1 MPSNYKTVIN
11 FRDGI
16 QVDTDDLISNNGLV
30 GIGSTI
36 PRQQLD
42 VRGNVIVSE
51 NSEFNN
57 VKVTGI
63 TSFQNDVAVS
73 SGSSVGIG
81 TSVPEA
87 AFQVGIGTTGFT
99 VDEQGNVTAVEYFGS
114 GANLTNIPASVWTN
128 PGAGN
133 TIFTLKDVGIG
144 TEQPRGGADF
154 GVGYEILMD
163 AESGIGTFEGI
174 VTKNITVLNQTGA
187 GQGNVE
193 ADVGTFSTITVSN
206 TATIDKLDGN
216 LIGLSTIVG
225 TASSAN
231 TILVTDESTDNL
243 MYPVFVSGQVIG
255 GEIVTG
261 FQTARA
267 GSNLRFDSSTGTFSA
282 TSLTAAGGISIGPGG
297 IMTATTFSGTATT
310 ALNASIAY
318 GIGGDPDIQVDS
330 VDINGTAPTFLR
342 GAGVSTVGEDLR
354 VGNFLGVGDTVSA
367 VGDAGGFIGTVRVH
381 NGDLILGGS
390 ISIGGSL
397 VGTVELGSTQNINV
411 LNVGAGLS
419 VAGISTFQGTVT
431 GGADFNVTGTV
442 TAGELDATDS
452 SNIGGGQTIGSGLV
466 VGNTVA
472 GSDIRV
478 LNGGG
483 LIIGSGI
490 TMNGDITGADAITAT
505 GAISGGNISGASIVG
520 TNLNIA
526 GISTL
531 GSANCSDL
539 SIAGGLNVTGIGTIS
554 TGQIKIDGLT
564 GVVSAVGYRASGV
577 STFTDVL
584 ITGGQNTRMFSQYVG
599 VNTGV
604 RKITDGV
611 EIYRTQSE
619 LFMDAYSQGI
629 GIGTTSGDRLM
640 NSKLYVGYGRN
651 GNALLDSVS
660 IFESG
665 SIGIGTTAVEAT
677 SQGVEGVD
685 IYRNIRLFGNHT
697 GMGGTVGVATNVIQV
712 GFNTTQPGGA
722 LDMRSAGAPLC
733 LPVCEGNTDNSGMSF
748 FHSDGDHTGNI
759 WFSKHDM
766 KLRVAMGQG
775 SANFIGM
782 VSETYGK
789 TLNDWMAIRGF
800 KGPIF
805 ESEQSKTNQTPTFP
819 VDEPVGWTT
828 SNMGYFSPTHQIQV
842 YCADDQW
849 RSLVGSA
856 TTGYEIITVGNT
868 AVLNLVGVGSIV
880 LGSFS

>member
-42 VRGNVIVSE
+42 VRGNIIVSE

-144 TEQPRGGADF
+144 TEQPRNGADF

-193 ADVGTFSTITVSN
+193 AEVGTFSTITATSN
-206 TATIDKLDGN
+206 ITGSLIGNADTATLATN
-216 LIGLSTIVG
+216 AQGLTDVPAIIV
-225 TASSAN
+225 SS
-231 TILVTDESTDNL
+231 I
-243 MYPVFVSGQVIG
+243 VSGG
-255 GEIVTG
+255 
-261 FQTARA
+261 
-267 GSNLRFDSSTGTFSA
+267 GTFSN
-282 TSLTAAGGISIGPGG
+282 LTEFESIQVSGGITASNG
-297 IMTATTFSGTATT
+297 IVTATTFSGTATT
-310 ALNASIAY
+310 SLNAAIAY

-342 GAGVSTVGEDLR
+342 GAGGSTVGEDLR
-354 VGNFLGVGDTVSA
+354 VGNFLGVGNTVSA

-490 TMNGDITGADAITAT
+490 TMNGSITGADGITAT
-505 GAISGGNISGASIVG
+505 GAISGGNISGANIVG
-520 TNLNIA
+520 TNLNVA

-531 GSANCSDL
+531 GSANCSNL

-577 STFTDVL
+577 STFTDLL
-584 ITGGQNTRMFSQYVG
+584 ISGGQNTRMFSQYVG

-640 NSKLYVGYGRN
+640 NSKFYVGYGRN

>member
-42 VRGNVIVSE
+42 VRGNIIISE

-144 TEQPRGGADF
+144 TEQPRNGADF

-193 ADVGTFSTITVSN
+193 AEVGTFSTITATSN
-206 TATIDKLDGN
+206 ITGSLIGNADTATLATN
-216 LIGLSTIVG
+216 AQGLTDVPDIIV
-225 TASSAN
+225 SS
-231 TILVTDESTDNL
+231 I
-243 MYPVFVSGQVIG
+243 VSGG
-255 GEIVTG
+255 
-261 FQTARA
+261 
-267 GSNLRFDSSTGTFSA
+267 GTFSN
-282 TSLTAAGGISIGPGG
+282 LTEFESIQVSGGITASNG
-297 IMTATTFSGTATT
+297 IVTATTFSGTATT
-310 ALNASIAY
+310 SLNAAIAY

-342 GAGVSTVGEDLR
+342 GAGVTTVGEDLR
-354 VGNFLGVGDTVSA
+354 VGNFLGVGNTVSA

-397 VGTVELGSTQNINV
+397 VGTVELGSTQYINV

-490 TMNGDITGADAITAT
+490 TMNGSITGADAITAT
-505 GAISGGNISGASIVG
+505 GAISGGNITGASIVG
-520 TNLNIA
+520 TNLNVA

-531 GSANCSDL
+531 GSANCSNL

-577 STFTDVL
+577 STFTDLL
-584 ITGGQNTRMFSQYVG
+584 ISGGQNTRMFSQYVG

-640 NSKLYVGYGRN
+640 NSKFYVGYGRN

>member
-42 VRGNVIVSE
+42 VRGNIIVSE

-99 VDEQGNVTAVEYFGS
+99 VSETGVVNAVEYYGS

-144 TEQPRGGADF
+144 TEQPRNGADF

-193 ADVGTFSTITVSN
+193 AEVGTFSTITATSN
-206 TATIDKLDGN
+206 ITGSLIGNADTATLATN
-216 LIGLSTIVG
+216 SQGLTG
-225 TASSAN
+225 TPDITVNS
-231 TILVTDESTDNL
+231 I
-243 MYPVFVSGQVIG
+243 VSGG
-255 GEIVTG
+255 
-261 FQTARA
+261 
-267 GSNLRFDSSTGTFSA
+267 GTFSN
-282 TSLTAAGGISIGPGG
+282 LTEFNAIQVSGGITASNG
-297 IMTATTFSGTATT
+297 IITATTFSGTATT
-310 ALNASIAY
+310 SLNASIAY

-354 VGNFLGVGDTVSA
+354 VGNFLGVGNTVSA

-490 TMNGDITGADAITAT
+490 TMNGSITGADAITAT
-505 GAISGGNISGASIVG
+505 GAISGGNITGASIVG
-520 TNLNIA
+520 TNLNVA

-531 GSANCSDL
+531 GSANCSNL

-640 NSKLYVGYGRN
+640 NSKFYVGYGRN

-722 LDMRSAGAPLC
+722 LDMRAAGAPLC

-748 FHSDGDHTGNI
+748 FHSDGDHIGNI

-775 SANFIGM
+775 SGNFIGM

>member
-51 NSEFNN
+51 GAEFNN
-57 VKVTGI
+57 VTVTGI
-63 TSFQNDVAVS
+63 SSFKNDIAVS

-81 TSVPEA
+81 TTVPEA

-128 PGAGN
+128 PGAGD

-144 TEQPRGGADF
+144 TDQPRGGADF
-154 GVGYEILMD
+154 AVGYEIYMD
-163 AESGIGTFEGI
+163 AESGIGTFEGL
-174 VTKNITVLNQTGA
+174 VTKNITVLNETGA
-187 GQGNVE
+187 GQGNINAE
-193 ADVGTFSTITVSN
+193 VGTFSTIT
-206 TATIDKLDGN
+206 
-216 LIGLSTIVG
+216 
-225 TASSAN
+225 ASSAFVGSLAGN
-231 TILVTDESTDNL
+231 ADTATVATNAQGLTDVPAIVVSS
-243 MYPVFVSGQVIG
+243 VVSGG
-255 GEIVTG
+255 
-261 FQTARA
+261 
-267 GSNLRFDSSTGTFSA
+267 GTFSN
-282 TSLTAAGGISIGPGG
+282 LTEFDSIQVSGGITASNG
-297 IMTATTFSGTATT
+297 IITATTFSGTATT
-310 ALNASIAY
+310 SLNASIAY

-342 GAGVSTVGEDLR
+342 GAGVSTVGEELR
-354 VGNFLGVGDTVSA
+354 VGEFLGVGNTSSA
-367 VGDAGGFIGTVRVH
+367 VGDAAGFIGTVRVH

-452 SNIGGGQTIGSGLV
+452 SNIGGGQTIGSSLV

-483 LIIGSGI
+483 LILGSGI
-490 TMNGDITGADAITAT
+490 TMNGSITGADGITAT
-505 GAISGGNISGASIVG
+505 GAISGGNITGQNIVG
-520 TNLNIA
+520 SNINIA
-526 GISTL
+526 GISTIGIAKASSL
-531 GSANCSDL
+531 E
-539 SIAGGLNVTGIGTIS
+539 IAGGLNVTGIGTIS

-564 GVVSAVGYRASGV
+564 GVVSAVGYRASGI
-577 STFTDVL
+577 STFSDILVTS
-584 ITGGQNTRMFSQYVG
+584 GQNTRIFGQYIG
-599 VNTGV
+599 VNTGN
-604 RKITDGV
+604 RRITDGV
-611 EIYRTQSE
+611 EIYSTQSE
-619 LFMDAYSQGI
+619 LFMDAYSQGV

-640 NSKLYVGYGRN
+640 NSKFYVGYGRN

-665 SIGIGTTAVEAT
+665 SIGIGTTAVAAT
-677 SQGVEGVD
+677 SEGLENVD
-685 IYRNIRLFGNHT
+685 IYRNIRLFGDHT
-697 GMGGTVGVATNVIQV
+697 GIGGTIGVGTNTIQI

-722 LDMRSAGAPLC
+722 LDMRSAGQPLC
-733 LPVCEGNTDNSGMSF
+733 LPVADGNTASSGGSY
-748 FHSDGDHTGNI
+748 FHSEGDHVGNL

-766 KLRVAMGQG
+766 KLKIAMGQG
-775 SANFIGM
+775 SGNFIGLLT
-782 VSETYGK
+782 ETFGK
-789 TLNDWMAIRGF
+789 TLNDFVSIRGF

-805 ESEQSKTNQTPTFP
+805 ESEVNKTAQTPTVP
-819 VDEPVGWTT
+819 VDEPVGWST
-828 SNMGYFSPTHQIQV
+828 SNMGYFSPTHQLQV

-880 LGSFS
+880 LGTFT

>member
-1 MPSNYKTVIN
+1 MPSNYKSVIN

-51 NSEFNN
+51 GAEFNN
-57 VKVTGI
+57 VTVTGI
-63 TSFQNDVAVS
+63 SSFKNDIAVS

-81 TSVPEA
+81 TTVPEA

-128 PGAGN
+128 PGAGD

-144 TEQPRGGADF
+144 TDQPRGGADF
-154 GVGYEILMD
+154 AVGYEIYMD
-163 AESGIGTFEGI
+163 AESGIGTFEGL
-174 VTKNITVLNQTGA
+174 VTKNITVLNETGA
-187 GQGNVE
+187 GQGNINAE
-193 ADVGTFSTITVSN
+193 VGTFSTIT
-206 TATIDKLDGN
+206 
-216 LIGLSTIVG
+216 
-225 TASSAN
+225 ASSAFVGSLAGN
-231 TILVTDESTDNL
+231 ADTATVATNAQGLTDVPAIVVSS
-243 MYPVFVSGQVIG
+243 VVSGG
-255 GEIVTG
+255 
-261 FQTARA
+261 
-267 GSNLRFDSSTGTFSA
+267 GTFSN
-282 TSLTAAGGISIGPGG
+282 LTEFDSIQVSGGITASNG
-297 IMTATTFSGTATT
+297 IITATTFSGTATT
-310 ALNASIAY
+310 SLNAAIAY

-354 VGNFLGVGDTVSA
+354 VGNFIGVGNTVSA

-397 VGTVELGSTQNINV
+397 VGSVELGSTQNINV

-490 TMNGDITGADAITAT
+490 TMNGNITGADGITAT
-505 GAISGGNISGASIVG
+505 GAISGGNISGANIVG
-520 TNLNIA
+520 TNLNVA
-526 GISTL
+526 GISTIGIAKASSL
-531 GSANCSDL
+531 E
-539 SIAGGLNVTGIGTIS
+539 IAGGLNVTGIGTIS

-564 GVVSAVGYRASGV
+564 GVVSAVGYRASGI
-577 STFTDVL
+577 STFSDILVTS
-584 ITGGQNTRMFSQYVG
+584 GQNTRIFGQYIG
-599 VNTGV
+599 VNTGN
-604 RKITDGV
+604 RRITDGV
-611 EIYRTQSE
+611 EIYSTQSE
-619 LFMDAYSQGI
+619 LFMDAYSQGV

-640 NSKLYVGYGRN
+640 NSKFYVGYGRN

-665 SIGIGTTAVEAT
+665 SIGIGTTAVAAT
-677 SQGVEGVD
+677 SEGLENVD
-685 IYRNIRLFGNHT
+685 IYRNIRLFGDHT
-697 GMGGTVGVATNVIQV
+697 GIGGTIGVGTNTIQI

-722 LDMRSAGAPLC
+722 LDMRSAGQPLC
-733 LPVCEGNTDNSGMSF
+733 LPVADGNTASSGGSY
-748 FHSDGDHTGNI
+748 FHSEGDHVGNL

-766 KLRVAMGQG
+766 KLKIAMGQG
-775 SANFIGM
+775 SGNFIGLLT
-782 VSETYGK
+782 ETFGK
-789 TLNDWMAIRGF
+789 TLNDFVSIRGF

-805 ESEQSKTNQTPTFP
+805 ESEVNKTAQTPTVP
-819 VDEPVGWTT
+819 VDEPVGWST
-828 SNMGYFSPTHQIQV
+828 SNMGYFSPTHQLQV

-880 LGSFS
+880 LGTFT

>member
-87 AFQVGIGTTGFT
+87 AFQVGVGTTGFT
-99 VDEQGNVTAVEYFGS
+99 VSETGVVNAVEYYGS

-144 TEQPRGGADF
+144 TEQPRDGADF
-154 GVGYEILMD
+154 GVGFEILMD

-193 ADVGTFSTITVSN
+193 AEVGTFSTITATSN
-206 TATIDKLDGN
+206 ITGSLIGNADTATLATN
-216 LIGLSTIVG
+216 SQGLTG
-225 TASSAN
+225 TPDITVNS
-231 TILVTDESTDNL
+231 I
-243 MYPVFVSGQVIG
+243 VSGG
-255 GEIVTG
+255 
-261 FQTARA
+261 
-267 GSNLRFDSSTGTFSA
+267 GTFSN
-282 TSLTAAGGISIGPGG
+282 LTEFDSIQVSGGITASNG
-297 IMTATTFSGTATT
+297 IITATTFSGTATT
-310 ALNASIAY
+310 SLNASIAY
-318 GIGGDPDIQVDS
+318 AIGGDPDIQVDS

-354 VGNFLGVGDTVSA
+354 VGNFLGVGNTVSA

-397 VGTVELGSTQNINV
+397 VGSVELGSTQNINV

-490 TMNGDITGADAITAT
+490 TMNGDITGVDGITAT
-505 GAISGGNISGASIVG
+505 GAISGGNITGANLVG
-520 TNLNIA
+520 SNLNVA

-531 GSANCSDL
+531 GSANCSNL
-539 SIAGGLNVTGIGTIS
+539 SIAGGLNVTGVGTIS

-577 STFTDVL
+577 STFTDLL

-685 IYRNIRLFGNHT
+685 IYRNIRLFGGHT

-748 FHSDGDHTGNI
+748 FHSDGDHIGNI

>member
-99 VDEQGNVTAVEYFGS
+99 VSETGVVNAVEYYGS

-144 TEQPRGGADF
+144 TEQPRNGADF

-193 ADVGTFSTITVSN
+193 AEVGTFSTITATSN
-206 TATIDKLDGN
+206 ITGSLIGNADTATLATN
-216 LIGLSTIVG
+216 SQGLTG
-225 TASSAN
+225 TPDITVNS
-231 TILVTDESTDNL
+231 I
-243 MYPVFVSGQVIG
+243 VSGG
-255 GEIVTG
+255 
-261 FQTARA
+261 
-267 GSNLRFDSSTGTFSA
+267 GTFSN
-282 TSLTAAGGISIGPGG
+282 LTEFNAIQVSGGITASNG
-297 IMTATTFSGTATT
+297 IITATTFSGTATT
-310 ALNASIAY
+310 SLNASIAY

-330 VDINGTAPTFLR
+330 VDINGTAPSFLR
-342 GAGVSTVGEDLR
+342 GAGVSTIGEDLR
-354 VGNFLGVGDTVSA
+354 VGNFLGVGNTVSA

-431 GGADFNVTGTV
+431 GGADFNVSGTV

-490 TMNGDITGADAITAT
+490 TMNGSITGADAITAT
-505 GAISGGNISGASIVG
+505 GAISGGNISGANIVG
-520 TNLNIA
+520 TNLNVA

-531 GSANCSDL
+531 GSANCSNL
-539 SIAGGLNVTGIGTIS
+539 SIAGGLNVTGVGTIS

-584 ITGGQNTRMFSQYVG
+584 VTGGQNTRMFSQYVG

-677 SQGVEGVD
+677 SQGVESVD
-685 IYRNIRLFGNHT
+685 IYRNIRLFGDHT
-697 GMGGTVGVATNVIQV
+697 GMGGTVGVATNVVQV

-722 LDMRSAGAPLC
+722 LDMRAAGAPLC

-748 FHSDGDHTGNI
+748 FHSDGDHIGNI

-775 SANFIGM
+775 SGNFIGM

>member
-193 ADVGTFSTITVSN
+193 AEVGTFSTITATSN
-206 TATIDKLDGN
+206 ITGSLIGNADTATLATN
-216 LIGLSTIVG
+216 AQGLTDVPAIIV
-225 TASSAN
+225 SS
-231 TILVTDESTDNL
+231 I
-243 MYPVFVSGQVIG
+243 VSGG
-255 GEIVTG
+255 
-261 FQTARA
+261 
-267 GSNLRFDSSTGTFSA
+267 GTFSN
-282 TSLTAAGGISIGPGG
+282 LTEFESIQVSGGITASNG
-297 IMTATTFSGTATT
+297 IVTATTFSGTATT
-310 ALNASIAY
+310 SLNAAIAY

-354 VGNFLGVGDTVSA
+354 VGNFLGVGNTISA

-452 SNIGGGQTIGSGLV
+452 SNIGGGQTIGSCLV

-490 TMNGDITGADAITAT
+490 TMNGSITGADDITAT
-505 GAISGGNISGASIVG
+505 GAISGGNITGANIVG
-520 TNLNIA
+520 TNLNVA

-531 GSANCSDL
+531 GSANCSNL

-577 STFTDVL
+577 STFTDLL

-677 SQGVEGVD
+677 NQGVENVD
-685 IYRNIRLFGNHT
+685 IYRNIRLFGDHT
-697 GMGGTVGVATNVIQV
+697 GMGGTAGVTTNTIQI

-722 LDMRSAGAPLC
+722 LDMRAAGQPLC
-733 LPVCEGNTDNSGMSF
+733 LPVAEGNTASSGGSY
-748 FHSDGDHTGNI
+748 FHSDGDHIGNL

-766 KLRVAMGQG
+766 KLKVAMGQG
-775 SANFIGM
+775 SGNFIGLLT
-782 VSETYGK
+782 ETFGK
-789 TLNDWMAIRGF
+789 TLNDFVSIRGF

-805 ESEQSKTNQTPTFP
+805 ESELNKTAQTPTVP
-819 VDEPVGWTT
+819 VDEPVGWST
-828 SNMGYFSPTHQIQV
+828 SNMGYFSPTHQLQV

>member
-1 MPSNYKTVIN
+1 MPSNYKSVIN

-51 NSEFNN
+51 GAEFNN
-57 VKVTGI
+57 VTVTGI
-63 TSFQNDVAVS
+63 TSFKNDVAVS

-81 TSVPEA
+81 TTVPEA

-128 PGAGN
+128 PGAGD

-144 TEQPRGGADF
+144 TDQPRGGADF
-154 GVGYEILMD
+154 AVGYEIYMD
-163 AESGIGTFEGI
+163 AESGIGTFEGL
-174 VTKNITVLNQTGA
+174 VTKNITVLNETGA
-187 GQGNVE
+187 GQGNINAE
-193 ADVGTFSTITVSN
+193 VGTFSTIT
-206 TATIDKLDGN
+206 
-216 LIGLSTIVG
+216 
-225 TASSAN
+225 ASSAFVGSLAGN
-231 TILVTDESTDNL
+231 ADTATVATNAQGLTDVPAIVVSS
-243 MYPVFVSGQVIG
+243 VVSGG
-255 GEIVTG
+255 
-261 FQTARA
+261 
-267 GSNLRFDSSTGTFSA
+267 GTFSN
-282 TSLTAAGGISIGPGG
+282 LTEFDSIQVSGGITASNG
-297 IMTATTFSGTATT
+297 IITATTFSGTATT
-310 ALNASIAY
+310 SLNASIAY

-354 VGNFLGVGDTVSA
+354 VGNFIGVGNTVSA

-397 VGTVELGSTQNINV
+397 VGSVELGSTQNINV

-490 TMNGDITGADAITAT
+490 TMNGSITGADGITAT
-505 GAISGGNISGASIVG
+505 GAISGGNISGANIVG
-520 TNLNIA
+520 TNLNVA
-526 GISTL
+526 GISTIGIAKASSL
-531 GSANCSDL
+531 E
-539 SIAGGLNVTGIGTIS
+539 IAGGLNVTGIGTIS

-564 GVVSAVGYRASGV
+564 GVVSAVGYRASGI
-577 STFTDVL
+577 STFSDILVTS
-584 ITGGQNTRMFSQYVG
+584 GQNTRIFGQYIG
-599 VNTGV
+599 VNTGN
-604 RKITDGV
+604 RRITDGV
-611 EIYRTQSE
+611 EIYSTQSE
-619 LFMDAYSQGI
+619 LFMDAYSQGV

-640 NSKLYVGYGRN
+640 NSKFYVGYGRN

-665 SIGIGTTAVEAT
+665 SIGIGTTAVAAT
-677 SQGVEGVD
+677 SEGLENVD
-685 IYRNIRLFGNHT
+685 IYRNIRLFGDHT
-697 GMGGTVGVATNVIQV
+697 GIGGTIGVGTNTIQI

-722 LDMRSAGAPLC
+722 LDMRSAGQPLC
-733 LPVCEGNTDNSGMSF
+733 LPVADGNTASSGGSY
-748 FHSDGDHTGNI
+748 FHSEGDHVGNL

-766 KLRVAMGQG
+766 KLKIAMGQG
-775 SANFIGM
+775 SGNFIGLLT
-782 VSETYGK
+782 ETFGK
-789 TLNDWMAIRGF
+789 TLNDFVSIRGF

-805 ESEQSKTNQTPTFP
+805 ESEVNKTAQTPTVP
-819 VDEPVGWTT
+819 VDEPVGWST
-828 SNMGYFSPTHQIQV
+828 SNMGYFSPTHQLQV

>member
-99 VDEQGNVTAVEYFGS
+99 VDEQGNVTAVEYYGS

-193 ADVGTFSTITVSN
+193 AEVGTFSTITATSN
-206 TATIDKLDGN
+206 ITGSLIGNADTATLATN
-216 LIGLSTIVG
+216 SQGLTG
-225 TASSAN
+225 TPDITVNS
-231 TILVTDESTDNL
+231 I
-243 MYPVFVSGQVIG
+243 VSGG
-255 GEIVTG
+255 
-261 FQTARA
+261 
-267 GSNLRFDSSTGTFSA
+267 GTFSN
-282 TSLTAAGGISIGPGG
+282 LTEFNAIQVSGGITASNG
-297 IMTATTFSGTATT
+297 IITATTFSGTATT
-310 ALNASIAY
+310 SLNASIAY
-318 GIGGDPDIQVDS
+318 AIGGDPDIQVDS

-354 VGNFLGVGDTVSA
+354 VGNFLGVGNTISA

-505 GAISGGNISGASIVG
+505 GDISGGNISGASIVG

-531 GSANCSDL
+531 GSANCSNL

-577 STFTDVL
+577 STFTDLL

-722 LDMRSAGAPLC
+722 LDMRAAGAPLC

-748 FHSDGDHTGNI
+748 FHSDGDHIGNI

-775 SANFIGM
+775 SGNFIGM

-819 VDEPVGWTT
+819 VDEPVVWTT
-828 SNMGYFSPTHQIQV
+828 SNMGYFSPTPQIQV
-842 YCADDQW
+842 YGADDQW

>member
-42 VRGNVIVSE
+42 VRGNIIVSE

-193 ADVGTFSTITVSN
+193 AEVGTFSTITATSN
-206 TATIDKLDGN
+206 ITGSLIGNADTATLATN
-216 LIGLSTIVG
+216 AQGLTDVPAIIV
-225 TASSAN
+225 SS
-231 TILVTDESTDNL
+231 I
-243 MYPVFVSGQVIG
+243 VSGG
-255 GEIVTG
+255 
-261 FQTARA
+261 
-267 GSNLRFDSSTGTFSA
+267 GTFSN
-282 TSLTAAGGISIGPGG
+282 LTEFESIQVSGGITASNG
-297 IMTATTFSGTATT
+297 IVTATTFSGTATT
-310 ALNASIAY
+310 SLNAAIAY

-354 VGNFLGVGDTVSA
+354 VGNFLGVGNTVSA

-490 TMNGDITGADAITAT
+490 TMNGSITGADAITAS
-505 GAISGGNISGASIVG
+505 GAISGGNITGANIVG
-520 TNLNIA
+520 TNLNVA

-531 GSANCSDL
+531 GSANCSNL

-577 STFTDVL
+577 STFTDLL
-584 ITGGQNTRMFSQYVG
+584 ISGGQNTRMFSQYVG

-640 NSKLYVGYGRN
+640 NSKFYVGYGRN

-677 SQGVEGVD
+677 NQGVENVD
-685 IYRNIRLFGNHT
+685 IYRNIRLFGDHT
-697 GMGGTVGVATNVIQV
+697 GMGGTAGVTTNTIQI

-722 LDMRSAGAPLC
+722 LDMRAAGQPLC
-733 LPVCEGNTDNSGMSF
+733 LPVAEGNTASSGGSY
-748 FHSDGDHTGNI
+748 FHSDGDHIGNL

-766 KLRVAMGQG
+766 KLKVAMGQG
-775 SANFIGM
+775 SGNFIGLLT
-782 VSETYGK
+782 ETFGK
-789 TLNDWMAIRGF
+789 TLNDFVSIRGF

-805 ESEQSKTNQTPTFP
+805 ESELNKTAQTPTVP
-819 VDEPVGWTT
+819 VDEPVGWST
-828 SNMGYFSPTHQIQV
+828 SNMGYFSPTHQLQV

>member
-51 NSEFNN
+51 GAEFNN
-57 VKVTGI
+57 VTVTGI
-63 TSFQNDVAVS
+63 SSFKNDIAVS

-81 TSVPEA
+81 TTVPEA

-128 PGAGN
+128 PGAGD

-144 TEQPRGGADF
+144 TDQPRGGADF
-154 GVGYEILMD
+154 AVGYEIYMD
-163 AESGIGTFEGI
+163 AESGIGTFEGL
-174 VTKNITVLNQTGA
+174 VTKNITVLNETGA
-187 GQGNVE
+187 GQGNINAE
-193 ADVGTFSTITVSN
+193 VGTFSTIT
-206 TATIDKLDGN
+206 
-216 LIGLSTIVG
+216 
-225 TASSAN
+225 ASSAFVGSLAGN
-231 TILVTDESTDNL
+231 ADTATVATNAQGLTDVPAIVVSS
-243 MYPVFVSGQVIG
+243 VVSGG
-255 GEIVTG
+255 
-261 FQTARA
+261 
-267 GSNLRFDSSTGTFSA
+267 GTFSN
-282 TSLTAAGGISIGPGG
+282 LTEFDSIQVSGGITASNG
-297 IMTATTFSGTATT
+297 IITATTFSGTATT
-310 ALNASIAY
+310 SLNASIAY

-354 VGNFLGVGDTVSA
+354 VGNFIGVGNTVSA

-397 VGTVELGSTQNINV
+397 VGSVELGSTQNINV

-452 SNIGGGQTIGSGLV
+452 SNIGGGQTIGSSLV

-483 LIIGSGI
+483 LILGSGI
-490 TMNGDITGADAITAT
+490 TMNGSITGADGITAT
-505 GAISGGNISGASIVG
+505 GAISGGNITGQNIVG
-520 TNLNIA
+520 SNINIA
-526 GISTL
+526 GISTIGIAKASSL
-531 GSANCSDL
+531 E
-539 SIAGGLNVTGIGTIS
+539 IAGGLNVTGIGTIS

-564 GVVSAVGYRASGV
+564 GVVSAVGYRASGI
-577 STFTDVL
+577 STFSDILVTS
-584 ITGGQNTRMFSQYVG
+584 GQNTRIFGQYIG
-599 VNTGV
+599 VNTGN
-604 RKITDGV
+604 RRITDGV
-611 EIYRTQSE
+611 EIYSTQSE
-619 LFMDAYSQGI
+619 LFMDAYSQGV

-640 NSKLYVGYGRN
+640 NSKFYVGYGRN

-665 SIGIGTTAVEAT
+665 SIGIGTTAVAAT
-677 SQGVEGVD
+677 SEGLENVD
-685 IYRNIRLFGNHT
+685 IYRNIRLFGDHT
-697 GMGGTVGVATNVIQV
+697 GIGGTIGVGTNTIQI

-722 LDMRSAGAPLC
+722 LDMRSAGQPLC
-733 LPVCEGNTDNSGMSF
+733 LPVADGNTASSGGSY
-748 FHSDGDHTGNI
+748 FHSEGDHVGNL

-766 KLRVAMGQG
+766 KLKIAMGQG
-775 SANFIGM
+775 SGNFIGLLT
-782 VSETYGK
+782 ETFGK
-789 TLNDWMAIRGF
+789 TLNDFVSIRGF

-805 ESEQSKTNQTPTFP
+805 ESEVNKTAQTPTVP
-819 VDEPVGWTT
+819 VDEPVGWST
-828 SNMGYFSPTHQIQV
+828 SNMGYFSPTHQLQV

-880 LGSFS
+880 LGTFT

>member
-1 MPSNYKTVIN
+1 
-11 FRDGI
+11 
-16 QVDTDDLISNNGLV
+16 
-30 GIGSTI
+30 
-36 PRQQLD
+36 
-42 VRGNVIVSE
+42 
-51 NSEFNN
+51 
-57 VKVTGI
+57 
-63 TSFQNDVAVS
+63 
-73 SGSSVGIG
+73 
-81 TSVPEA
+81 
-87 AFQVGIGTTGFT
+87 
-99 VDEQGNVTAVEYFGS
+99 
-114 GANLTNIPASVWTN
+114 
-128 PGAGN
+128 
-133 TIFTLKDVGIG
+133 
-144 TEQPRGGADF
+144 
-154 GVGYEILMD
+154 MD

-193 ADVGTFSTITVSN
+193 AEVGTFSTITATTNITGSLIGN
-206 TATIDKLDGN
+206 ADTATLATN
-216 LIGLSTIVG
+216 SQGLTG
-225 TASSAN
+225 TPNITVNS
-231 TILVTDESTDNL
+231 I
-243 MYPVFVSGQVIG
+243 VSGG
-255 GEIVTG
+255 
-261 FQTARA
+261 
-267 GSNLRFDSSTGTFSA
+267 GTFSN
-282 TSLTAAGGISIGPGG
+282 LTEFDAIQVSGGITASNG
-297 IMTATTFSGTATT
+297 IITATTFSGTATT
-310 ALNASIAY
+310 SLNASIAY

-354 VGNFLGVGDTVSA
+354 VGNFLGVGNTVSA

-531 GSANCSDL
+531 GSANCSNL

-577 STFTDVL
+577 STFTDLL

-805 ESEQSKTNQTPTFP
+805 ESEQSKTNQTPTVP

>member
-81 TSVPEA
+81 TTVPEA

-193 ADVGTFSTITVSN
+193 AEVGTFSTITATTNITGSLIGN
-206 TATIDKLDGN
+206 ADTATLATN
-216 LIGLSTIVG
+216 SQGLTG
-225 TASSAN
+225 TPYITVNS
-231 TILVTDESTDNL
+231 I
-243 MYPVFVSGQVIG
+243 VSGG
-255 GEIVTG
+255 
-261 FQTARA
+261 
-267 GSNLRFDSSTGTFSA
+267 GTFSN
-282 TSLTAAGGISIGPGG
+282 LTEFDAIQVSGGITASNG
-297 IMTATTFSGTATT
+297 IITATTFSGTATT
-310 ALNASIAY
+310 SLNASIAY

-354 VGNFLGVGDTVSA
+354 VGNFLGVGNTVSA

-531 GSANCSDL
+531 GSANCSNL

-577 STFTDVL
+577 STFTDLL

-805 ESEQSKTNQTPTFP
+805 ESEQSKTNQTPTVP

>member
-81 TSVPEA
+81 TTVPEA

-193 ADVGTFSTITVSN
+193 AEVGTFSTITATTNITGSLIGN
-206 TATIDKLDGN
+206 ADTATLATN
-216 LIGLSTIVG
+216 SQGLTG
-225 TASSAN
+225 TPNITVNS
-231 TILVTDESTDNL
+231 I
-243 MYPVFVSGQVIG
+243 VSGG
-255 GEIVTG
+255 
-261 FQTARA
+261 
-267 GSNLRFDSSTGTFSA
+267 GTFSN
-282 TSLTAAGGISIGPGG
+282 LTEFDAIQVSGGITASNG
-297 IMTATTFSGTATT
+297 IITATTFSGTATT
-310 ALNASIAY
+310 SLNASIAY

-354 VGNFLGVGDTVSA
+354 VGNFLGVGNTVSA

-531 GSANCSDL
+531 GSANCSNL

-577 STFTDVL
+577 STFTDLL

-805 ESEQSKTNQTPTFP
+805 ESEQSKTNQTPPVP

>member
-99 VDEQGNVTAVEYFGS
+99 VSETGVVNAVEYYGS

-144 TEQPRGGADF
+144 TEQPRDGADF
-154 GVGYEILMD
+154 GVGFEILMD

-193 ADVGTFSTITVSN
+193 AEVGTFSTITATSN
-206 TATIDKLDGN
+206 ITGSLIGNADTATLATN
-216 LIGLSTIVG
+216 SQGLTG
-225 TASSAN
+225 TPDITVNS
-231 TILVTDESTDNL
+231 I
-243 MYPVFVSGQVIG
+243 VSGG
-255 GEIVTG
+255 
-261 FQTARA
+261 
-267 GSNLRFDSSTGTFSA
+267 GTFSN
-282 TSLTAAGGISIGPGG
+282 LTEFNAIQVSGGITASNG
-297 IMTATTFSGTATT
+297 IITATTFSGTATT
-310 ALNASIAY
+310 SLNASIAY

-330 VDINGTAPTFLR
+330 VDINGTAPSFLR
-342 GAGVSTVGEDLR
+342 GAGVSTIGEDLR
-354 VGNFLGVGDTVSA
+354 VGNFLGVGNTVSA

-490 TMNGDITGADAITAT
+490 TMNGSITGADAITAT
-505 GAISGGNISGASIVG
+505 GAISGGNISGANIVG
-520 TNLNIA
+520 TNLNVA

-531 GSANCSDL
+531 GSANCSNL

-584 ITGGQNTRMFSQYVG
+584 VTGGQNTRMFSQYVG

-677 SQGVEGVD
+677 SQGVESVD
-685 IYRNIRLFGNHT
+685 IYRNIRLFGDHT
-697 GMGGTVGVATNVIQV
+697 GMGGTVGVATNVVQV

-722 LDMRSAGAPLC
+722 LDMRAAGAPLC

-748 FHSDGDHTGNI
+748 FHSDGDHIGNI

-775 SANFIGM
+775 SGNFIGM

>member
-42 VRGNVIVSE
+42 VRGNIIVSE

-193 ADVGTFSTITVSN
+193 AEVGTFSTITATSN
-206 TATIDKLDGN
+206 ITGSLIGNADTATLATN
-216 LIGLSTIVG
+216 AQGLTDVPAIIV
-225 TASSAN
+225 SS
-231 TILVTDESTDNL
+231 I
-243 MYPVFVSGQVIG
+243 VSGG
-255 GEIVTG
+255 
-261 FQTARA
+261 
-267 GSNLRFDSSTGTFSA
+267 GTFSN
-282 TSLTAAGGISIGPGG
+282 LTEFESIQVSGGITASNG
-297 IMTATTFSGTATT
+297 IVTATTFSGTATT
-310 ALNASIAY
+310 SLNASIAY

-354 VGNFLGVGDTVSA
+354 VGNFLGVGNTISA

-490 TMNGDITGADAITAT
+490 TMNGSITGADDITAT
-505 GAISGGNISGASIVG
+505 GAISGGNISGANIVG
-520 TNLNIA
+520 TNLNVA

-531 GSANCSDL
+531 GSANCSNL

-577 STFTDVL
+577 STFTDLL
-584 ITGGQNTRMFSQYVG
+584 ISGGQNTRMFSQYVG

-775 SANFIGM
+775 SGNFIGM

-842 YCADDQW
+842 Y
-849 RSLVGSA
+849 
-856 TTGYEIITVGNT
+856 
-868 AVLNLVGVGSIV
+868 
-880 LGSFS
+880 

>member
-193 ADVGTFSTITVSN
+193 AEVGTFSTITATSN
-206 TATIDKLDGN
+206 ITGSLIGNADTATLATN
-216 LIGLSTIVG
+216 SQGLTG
-225 TASSAN
+225 TPDITVNS
-231 TILVTDESTDNL
+231 I
-243 MYPVFVSGQVIG
+243 VSGG
-255 GEIVTG
+255 
-261 FQTARA
+261 
-267 GSNLRFDSSTGTFSA
+267 GTFSN
-282 TSLTAAGGISIGPGG
+282 LTEFDAIQVSGGITASNG
-297 IMTATTFSGTATT
+297 IITATTFSGTATT
-310 ALNASIAY
+310 SLNASIAY
-318 GIGGDPDIQVDS
+318 AIGGDPDIQVDS

-354 VGNFLGVGDTVSA
+354 VGNFLGVGNTISA

-577 STFTDVL
+577 STFTDLL

-619 LFMDAYSQGI
+619 LFIDAYSQGI

>member
-81 TSVPEA
+81 TTVPEA

-144 TEQPRGGADF
+144 TEQPRNGADF

-193 ADVGTFSTITVSN
+193 AEVGTFSTITATTNITGSLIGN
-206 TATIDKLDGN
+206 ADTATLATN
-216 LIGLSTIVG
+216 SQGLTG
-225 TASSAN
+225 TPDITVNS
-231 TILVTDESTDNL
+231 I
-243 MYPVFVSGQVIG
+243 VSGG
-255 GEIVTG
+255 
-261 FQTARA
+261 
-267 GSNLRFDSSTGTFSA
+267 GTFSN
-282 TSLTAAGGISIGPGG
+282 LTEFNAIQVSGGITASNG
-297 IMTATTFSGTATT
+297 IITATTFSGTATT
-310 ALNASIAY
+310 SLNASIAY

-354 VGNFLGVGDTVSA
+354 VGNFLGVGNTVSA

-531 GSANCSDL
+531 GSANCSNL

-577 STFTDVL
+577 STFTDLL

-640 NSKLYVGYGRN
+640 NSKFYVGYGRN

-805 ESEQSKTNQTPTFP
+805 ESEQSKTNQTPTVP

>member
-51 NSEFNN
+51 GAEFNN
-57 VKVTGI
+57 VTVTGI
-63 TSFQNDVAVS
+63 SSFKNDIAVS

-81 TSVPEA
+81 TTVPEA

-128 PGAGN
+128 PGAGD

-144 TEQPRGGADF
+144 TDQPRGGADF
-154 GVGYEILMD
+154 AVGYEIYMD
-163 AESGIGTFEGI
+163 AESGIGTFEGL
-174 VTKNITVLNQTGA
+174 VTKNITVLNETGA
-187 GQGNVE
+187 GQGNINAE
-193 ADVGTFSTITVSN
+193 VGTFSTIT
-206 TATIDKLDGN
+206 
-216 LIGLSTIVG
+216 
-225 TASSAN
+225 ASSAFVGSLAGN
-231 TILVTDESTDNL
+231 ADTATVATNAQGLTDVPAIVVSS
-243 MYPVFVSGQVIG
+243 VVSGG
-255 GEIVTG
+255 
-261 FQTARA
+261 
-267 GSNLRFDSSTGTFSA
+267 GTFSN
-282 TSLTAAGGISIGPGG
+282 LTEFDSIQVSGGITASNG
-297 IMTATTFSGTATT
+297 IITATTFSGTATT
-310 ALNASIAY
+310 SLNASIAY

-354 VGNFLGVGDTVSA
+354 VGNFIGVGNTVSA

-397 VGTVELGSTQNINV
+397 VGSVELGSTQNINV

-452 SNIGGGQTIGSGLV
+452 SNIGGGQTIGSSLV

-483 LIIGSGI
+483 LILGSGI
-490 TMNGDITGADAITAT
+490 TMNGSITGADGITAT
-505 GAISGGNISGASIVG
+505 GAISGGNITGQNIVG
-520 TNLNIA
+520 SNINIA
-526 GISTL
+526 GISTIGIAKASSL
-531 GSANCSDL
+531 E
-539 SIAGGLNVTGIGTIS
+539 IAGGLNVTGIGTIS
-554 TGQIKIDGLT
+554 TGQIQIDGLT

-577 STFTDVL
+577 STFSDILVTS
-584 ITGGQNTRMFSQYVG
+584 GQNTRMFSQYVG

-604 RKITDGV
+604 RRITDGV
-611 EIYRTQSE
+611 EIYATQSE
-619 LFMDAYSQGI
+619 LFMDAYSQGV

-640 NSKLYVGYGRN
+640 NSKFYVGYGRN

-665 SIGIGTTAVEAT
+665 SIGIGTTAVAAT
-677 SQGVEGVD
+677 SEGLENVD
-685 IYRNIRLFGNHT
+685 IYRNIRLFGDHT
-697 GMGGTVGVATNVIQV
+697 GIGGTIGVGTNTIQI

-722 LDMRSAGAPLC
+722 LDMRSAGQPLC
-733 LPVCEGNTDNSGMSF
+733 LPVADGNTASSGGSY
-748 FHSDGDHTGNI
+748 FHSEGDHVGNL

-766 KLRVAMGQG
+766 KLKIAMGQG
-775 SANFIGM
+775 SGNFIGLLT
-782 VSETYGK
+782 ETFGK
-789 TLNDWMAIRGF
+789 TLNDFVSIRGF

-805 ESEQSKTNQTPTFP
+805 ESEVNKTAQTPTVP
-819 VDEPVGWTT
+819 VDEPVGWST
-828 SNMGYFSPTHQIQV
+828 SNMGYFSPTHQLQV

-880 LGSFS
+880 LGTFT

>member
-51 NSEFNN
+51 GAEFNN
-57 VKVTGI
+57 VTVTGI
-63 TSFQNDVAVS
+63 SSFKNDIAVS

-81 TSVPEA
+81 TTVPEA

-128 PGAGN
+128 PGAGD

-144 TEQPRGGADF
+144 TDQPRGGADF
-154 GVGYEILMD
+154 AVGYEIYMD
-163 AESGIGTFEGI
+163 AESGIGTFEGL
-174 VTKNITVLNQTGA
+174 VTKNITVLNETGA
-187 GQGNVE
+187 GQGNINAE
-193 ADVGTFSTITVSN
+193 VGTFSTIT
-206 TATIDKLDGN
+206 
-216 LIGLSTIVG
+216 
-225 TASSAN
+225 ASSAFVGSLAGN
-231 TILVTDESTDNL
+231 ADTATVATNAQGLTDVPAIVVSS
-243 MYPVFVSGQVIG
+243 VVSGG
-255 GEIVTG
+255 
-261 FQTARA
+261 
-267 GSNLRFDSSTGTFSA
+267 GTFSN
-282 TSLTAAGGISIGPGG
+282 LTEFDSIQVSGGITASNG
-297 IMTATTFSGTATT
+297 IITATTFSGTATT
-310 ALNASIAY
+310 SLNASIAY

-342 GAGVSTVGEDLR
+342 GAGVSTVGEELR
-354 VGNFLGVGDTVSA
+354 VGEFLGVGNTSSA
-367 VGDAGGFIGTVRVH
+367 VGDAAGFIGTVRVH
-381 NGDLILGGS
+381 NGDLILGGC

-397 VGTVELGSTQNINV
+397 VGSVELGSTQNINV

-452 SNIGGGQTIGSGLV
+452 SNIGGGQTIGSSLV

-483 LIIGSGI
+483 LILGSGI
-490 TMNGDITGADAITAT
+490 TMNGSITGADGITAT
-505 GAISGGNISGASIVG
+505 GAISGGNITGQNIVG
-520 TNLNIA
+520 SNINIA
-526 GISTL
+526 GISTIGIAKASSL
-531 GSANCSDL
+531 E
-539 SIAGGLNVTGIGTIS
+539 IAGGLNVTGIGTIS

-564 GVVSAVGYRASGV
+564 GVVSAVGYRASGI
-577 STFTDVL
+577 STFSDILVTS
-584 ITGGQNTRMFSQYVG
+584 GQNTRIFGQYIG
-599 VNTGV
+599 VNTGN
-604 RKITDGV
+604 RRITDGV
-611 EIYRTQSE
+611 EIYSTQSE
-619 LFMDAYSQGI
+619 LFMDAYSQGV

-640 NSKLYVGYGRN
+640 NSKFYVGYGRN

-665 SIGIGTTAVEAT
+665 SIGIGTTAVAAT
-677 SQGVEGVD
+677 SEGLENVD
-685 IYRNIRLFGNHT
+685 IYRNIRLFGDHT
-697 GMGGTVGVATNVIQV
+697 GIGGTIGVGTNTIQI

-722 LDMRSAGAPLC
+722 LDMRSAGQPLC
-733 LPVCEGNTDNSGMSF
+733 LPVADGNTASSGGSY
-748 FHSDGDHTGNI
+748 FHSEGDHVGNL

-766 KLRVAMGQG
+766 KLKIAMGQG
-775 SANFIGM
+775 SGNFIGLLT
-782 VSETYGK
+782 ETFGK
-789 TLNDWMAIRGF
+789 TLNDFVSIRGF

-805 ESEQSKTNQTPTFP
+805 ESEVNKTAQTPTVP
-819 VDEPVGWTT
+819 VDEPVGWST
-828 SNMGYFSPTHQIQV
+828 SNMGYFSPTHQLQV

-880 LGSFS
+880 LGTFT

>member
-42 VRGNVIVSE
+42 VRGNIIVSE

-81 TSVPEA
+81 TTVPEA

-144 TEQPRGGADF
+144 TEQPRNGADF

-193 ADVGTFSTITVSN
+193 AEVGTFSTITATSN
-206 TATIDKLDGN
+206 ITGSLIGNADTATLATN
-216 LIGLSTIVG
+216 AQGLTDVPAIIV
-225 TASSAN
+225 SS
-231 TILVTDESTDNL
+231 I
-243 MYPVFVSGQVIG
+243 VSGG
-255 GEIVTG
+255 
-261 FQTARA
+261 
-267 GSNLRFDSSTGTFSA
+267 GTFSN
-282 TSLTAAGGISIGPGG
+282 LTEFESIQVSGGITASNG
-297 IMTATTFSGTATT
+297 IVTATTFSGTATT
-310 ALNASIAY
+310 SLNAAIAY

-354 VGNFLGVGDTVSA
+354 VGNFLGVGNTVSA

-490 TMNGDITGADAITAT
+490 TMNGSITGADAITAT
-505 GAISGGNISGASIVG
+505 GAISGGNITGASIVG
-520 TNLNIA
+520 TNLNVA

-531 GSANCSDL
+531 GSANCSNL

-577 STFTDVL
+577 STFTDLL
-584 ITGGQNTRMFSQYVG
+584 ISGGQNTRMFSQYVG

-640 NSKLYVGYGRN
+640 NSKFYVGYGRN

>member
-144 TEQPRGGADF
+144 TEQPRDGADF
-154 GVGYEILMD
+154 GVGFEILMD

-193 ADVGTFSTITVSN
+193 AEVGTFSTITATSN
-206 TATIDKLDGN
+206 ITGSLIGNADTATLATN
-216 LIGLSTIVG
+216 SQGLTG
-225 TASSAN
+225 TPDITVNS
-231 TILVTDESTDNL
+231 I
-243 MYPVFVSGQVIG
+243 VSGG
-255 GEIVTG
+255 
-261 FQTARA
+261 
-267 GSNLRFDSSTGTFSA
+267 GTFSN
-282 TSLTAAGGISIGPGG
+282 LTEFDSIQVSGGITASNG
-297 IMTATTFSGTATT
+297 IITATTFSGTATT
-310 ALNASIAY
+310 SLNASIAY
-318 GIGGDPDIQVDS
+318 AIGGDPDIQVDS

-354 VGNFLGVGDTVSA
+354 VGNFLGVGNTVSA

-397 VGTVELGSTQNINV
+397 VGSVELGSTQNINV

-431 GGADFNVTGTV
+431 GGADFNVSGTV

-472 GSDIRV
+472 GSSIRV

-490 TMNGDITGADAITAT
+490 TMNGDITGADGITAT
-505 GAISGGNISGASIVG
+505 GDISGGNISGANIVG
-520 TNLNIA
+520 TNLNVA

-531 GSANCSDL
+531 GSANCSNL
-539 SIAGGLNVTGIGTIS
+539 SIAGGLNVTGVGTIS

-577 STFTDVL
+577 STFTDLL
-584 ITGGQNTRMFSQYVG
+584 ITGGQNTRMFGQYVG

-685 IYRNIRLFGNHT
+685 IYRNIRLFGGHT

-722 LDMRSAGAPLC
+722 LDMRAAGAPLC

-748 FHSDGDHTGNI
+748 FHSDGDHIGNI

>member
-42 VRGNVIVSE
+42 VRGNIIVSE

-81 TSVPEA
+81 TTVPEA

-144 TEQPRGGADF
+144 TEQPRNGADF

-193 ADVGTFSTITVSN
+193 AEVGTFSTITATSN
-206 TATIDKLDGN
+206 ITGSLIGNADTATLATN
-216 LIGLSTIVG
+216 SQGLTG
-225 TASSAN
+225 TPDITVNS
-231 TILVTDESTDNL
+231 I
-243 MYPVFVSGQVIG
+243 VSGG
-255 GEIVTG
+255 
-261 FQTARA
+261 
-267 GSNLRFDSSTGTFSA
+267 GTFSN
-282 TSLTAAGGISIGPGG
+282 LTEFNAIQVSGGITASNG
-297 IMTATTFSGTATT
+297 IITATTFSGTATT
-310 ALNASIAY
+310 SLNAAIAY

-354 VGNFLGVGDTVSA
+354 VGNFLGVGNTISA

-490 TMNGDITGADAITAT
+490 TMNGSITGADGITAT
-505 GAISGGNISGASIVG
+505 GAISGGNISGANIVG
-520 TNLNIA
+520 TNLNVA

-531 GSANCSDL
+531 GSANCSNL

-577 STFTDVL
+577 STFTDLL

-640 NSKLYVGYGRN
+640 NSKFYVGYGRN

>member
-1 MPSNYKTVIN
+1 MPSNYKSVIN

-51 NSEFNN
+51 GAEFNN
-57 VKVTGI
+57 VTVTGI
-63 TSFQNDVAVS
+63 SSFKNDIAVS

-81 TSVPEA
+81 TTVPEA

-128 PGAGN
+128 PGAGD

-144 TEQPRGGADF
+144 TEQPRGGSDF
-154 GVGYEILMD
+154 AVGYEIYMD
-163 AESGIGTFEGI
+163 AESGIGTFEGL

-187 GQGNVE
+187 GQGNIN
-193 ADVGTFSTITVSN
+193 ADVGTFSTIT
-206 TATIDKLDGN
+206 
-216 LIGLSTIVG
+216 
-225 TASSAN
+225 ASSAIVGSLAGN
-231 TILVTDESTDNL
+231 ADTATVATNAQGLTDVPAIIVSS
-243 MYPVFVSGQVIG
+243 VVSGG
-255 GEIVTG
+255 
-261 FQTARA
+261 
-267 GSNLRFDSSTGTFSA
+267 GTFSN
-282 TSLTAAGGISIGPGG
+282 LTEFESIQVSGGITASNG
-297 IMTATTFSGTATT
+297 IVTATTFSGTATT
-310 ALNASIAY
+310 SLNAAIAY

-354 VGNFLGVGDTVSA
+354 VGNFIGVGNTVSA

-483 LIIGSGI
+483 LILGSGI
-490 TMNGDITGADAITAT
+490 TMNGSITGADGITAT
-505 GAISGGNISGASIVG
+505 GAISGGNITGANLVG
-520 TNLNIA
+520 SNLNVA
-526 GISTL
+526 GISTIGNAKASSL
-531 GSANCSDL
+531 E
-539 SIAGGLNVTGIGTIS
+539 IAGGLNVTGIGTIS
-554 TGQIKIDGLT
+554 TGQIQIDGLT

-577 STFTDVL
+577 STFSDILVTS
-584 ITGGQNTRMFSQYVG
+584 GQNTRMFSQYVG

-604 RKITDGV
+604 RRITDGV
-611 EIYRTQSE
+611 EIYATQSE
-619 LFMDAYSQGI
+619 LFMDAYSQGV

-640 NSKLYVGYGRN
+640 NSKFYVGYGRN

-665 SIGIGTTAVEAT
+665 SIGIGTTAVAAT
-677 SQGVEGVD
+677 SEGLENVD
-685 IYRNIRLFGNHT
+685 IYRNIRLFGDHT
-697 GMGGTVGVATNVIQV
+697 GIGGTIGVGTNTIQI

-722 LDMRSAGAPLC
+722 LDMRSAGQPLC
-733 LPVCEGNTDNSGMSF
+733 LPVADGNTASSGGSY
-748 FHSDGDHTGNI
+748 FHSEGDHVGNL

-766 KLRVAMGQG
+766 KLKIAMGQG
-775 SANFIGM
+775 SGNFIGLLT
-782 VSETYGK
+782 ETFGK
-789 TLNDWMAIRGF
+789 TLNDFVSIRGF

-805 ESEQSKTNQTPTFP
+805 ESEVNKTAQTPTVP
-819 VDEPVGWTT
+819 VDEPVGWST
-828 SNMGYFSPTHQIQV
+828 SNMGYFSPTHQLQV

-880 LGSFS
+880 LGTFT

>member
-51 NSEFNN
+51 GAEFNN
-57 VKVTGI
+57 VTVTGI
-63 TSFQNDVAVS
+63 SSFKNDIAVS

-81 TSVPEA
+81 TTVPEA

-128 PGAGN
+128 PGAGD

-144 TEQPRGGADF
+144 TDQPRGGADF
-154 GVGYEILMD
+154 AVGYEIYMD
-163 AESGIGTFEGI
+163 AESGIGTFEGL
-174 VTKNITVLNQTGA
+174 VTKNITVLNETGA
-187 GQGNVE
+187 GQGNINAE
-193 ADVGTFSTITVSN
+193 VGTFSTIT
-206 TATIDKLDGN
+206 
-216 LIGLSTIVG
+216 
-225 TASSAN
+225 ASSAFVGSLAGN
-231 TILVTDESTDNL
+231 ADTATVATNAQGLTDVPAIVVSS
-243 MYPVFVSGQVIG
+243 VVSGG
-255 GEIVTG
+255 
-261 FQTARA
+261 
-267 GSNLRFDSSTGTFSA
+267 GTFSN
-282 TSLTAAGGISIGPGG
+282 LTEFDSIQVSGGITASNG
-297 IMTATTFSGTATT
+297 IITATTFSGTATT
-310 ALNASIAY
+310 SLNASIAY

-342 GAGVSTVGEDLR
+342 GAGVSTVGEELR
-354 VGNFLGVGDTVSA
+354 VGEFLGVGNTSSA
-367 VGDAGGFIGTVRVH
+367 VGDAAGFIGTVRVH

-397 VGTVELGSTQNINV
+397 VGSVELGSTQNINV

-483 LIIGSGI
+483 LILGSGI
-490 TMNGDITGADAITAT
+490 TMNGSITGADGITAT
-505 GAISGGNISGASIVG
+505 GAISGGNITGQNIVG
-520 TNLNIA
+520 SNINIA
-526 GISTL
+526 GISTIGIAKASSL
-531 GSANCSDL
+531 E
-539 SIAGGLNVTGIGTIS
+539 IAGGLNVTGIGTIS

-564 GVVSAVGYRASGV
+564 GVVSAVGYRASGI
-577 STFTDVL
+577 STFSDILVTS
-584 ITGGQNTRMFSQYVG
+584 GQNTRIFGQYIG
-599 VNTGV
+599 VNTGN
-604 RKITDGV
+604 RRITDGV
-611 EIYRTQSE
+611 EIYSTQSE
-619 LFMDAYSQGI
+619 LFMDAYSQGV

-640 NSKLYVGYGRN
+640 NSKFYVGYGRN

-665 SIGIGTTAVEAT
+665 SIGIGTTAVAAT
-677 SQGVEGVD
+677 SEGLENVD
-685 IYRNIRLFGNHT
+685 IYRNIRLFGDHT
-697 GMGGTVGVATNVIQV
+697 GIGGTIGVGTNTIQI

-722 LDMRSAGAPLC
+722 LDMRSAGQPLC
-733 LPVCEGNTDNSGMSF
+733 LPVAEGNTASSGGSY
-748 FHSDGDHTGNI
+748 FHSEGDHVGNL

-766 KLRVAMGQG
+766 KLKIAMGQG
-775 SANFIGM
+775 SGNFIGLLT
-782 VSETYGK
+782 ETFGK
-789 TLNDWMAIRGF
+789 TLNDFVSIRGF

-805 ESEQSKTNQTPTFP
+805 ESEVNKTAQTPTVP
-819 VDEPVGWTT
+819 VDEPVGWST
-828 SNMGYFSPTHQIQV
+828 SNMGYFSPTHQLQV

-880 LGSFS
+880 LGTFT

>member
-1 MPSNYKTVIN
+1 MPSNYKSVIN

-51 NSEFNN
+51 GAEFNN
-57 VKVTGI
+57 VTVTGI
-63 TSFQNDVAVS
+63 TSFKNDVAVS

-81 TSVPEA
+81 TTVPEA

-128 PGAGN
+128 PGAGD

-144 TEQPRGGADF
+144 TEQPRGGSDF
-154 GVGYEILMD
+154 AVGYEIYMD
-163 AESGIGTFEGI
+163 AESGIGTFEGL

-187 GQGNVE
+187 GQGNIN
-193 ADVGTFSTITVSN
+193 ADVGTFSTIT
-206 TATIDKLDGN
+206 
-216 LIGLSTIVG
+216 
-225 TASSAN
+225 ASSAIVGSLAGN
-231 TILVTDESTDNL
+231 ADTATVATNAQGLTDVPAIIVSS
-243 MYPVFVSGQVIG
+243 VVSGG
-255 GEIVTG
+255 
-261 FQTARA
+261 
-267 GSNLRFDSSTGTFSA
+267 GTFSN
-282 TSLTAAGGISIGPGG
+282 LTEFESIQVSGGITASNG
-297 IMTATTFSGTATT
+297 IVTATTFSGTATT
-310 ALNASIAY
+310 SLNAAIAY

-354 VGNFLGVGDTVSA
+354 VGNFIGVGNTVSA

-490 TMNGDITGADAITAT
+490 TMNGSITGADGITAT
-505 GAISGGNISGASIVG
+505 GAISGGNITGQNIVG
-520 TNLNIA
+520 SNINIA
-526 GISTL
+526 GISTIGIAKASSL
-531 GSANCSDL
+531 E
-539 SIAGGLNVTGIGTIS
+539 IAGGLNVTGIGTIS

-564 GVVSAVGYRASGV
+564 GVVSAVGYRASGI
-577 STFTDVL
+577 STFSDILVTS
-584 ITGGQNTRMFSQYVG
+584 GQNTRIFGQYIG
-599 VNTGV
+599 VNTGN
-604 RKITDGV
+604 RRITDGV
-611 EIYRTQSE
+611 EIYSTQSE
-619 LFMDAYSQGI
+619 LFMDAYSQGV

-640 NSKLYVGYGRN
+640 NSKFYVGYGRN

-665 SIGIGTTAVEAT
+665 SIGIGTTAVAAT
-677 SQGVEGVD
+677 SEGLENVD
-685 IYRNIRLFGNHT
+685 IYRNIRLFGDHT
-697 GMGGTVGVATNVIQV
+697 GIGGTIGVGTNTIQI

-722 LDMRSAGAPLC
+722 LDMRSAGQPLC
-733 LPVCEGNTDNSGMSF
+733 LPVADGNTASSGGSY
-748 FHSDGDHTGNI
+748 FHSEGDHVGNL

-766 KLRVAMGQG
+766 KLKIAMGQG
-775 SANFIGM
+775 SGNFIGLLT
-782 VSETYGK
+782 ETFGK
-789 TLNDWMAIRGF
+789 TLNDFVSIRGF

-805 ESEQSKTNQTPTFP
+805 ESEVNKTAQTPTVP
-819 VDEPVGWTT
+819 VDEPVGWST
-828 SNMGYFSPTHQIQV
+828 SNMGYFSPTHQLQV

-880 LGSFS
+880 LGTFT

>member
-42 VRGNVIVSE
+42 VRGNIIVSE

-144 TEQPRGGADF
+144 TEQPRNGADF

-193 ADVGTFSTITVSN
+193 AEVGTFSTITATSN
-206 TATIDKLDGN
+206 ITGSLIGNADTATLATN
-216 LIGLSTIVG
+216 AQGLTDVPAIIV
-225 TASSAN
+225 SS
-231 TILVTDESTDNL
+231 I
-243 MYPVFVSGQVIG
+243 VSGG
-255 GEIVTG
+255 
-261 FQTARA
+261 
-267 GSNLRFDSSTGTFSA
+267 GTFSN
-282 TSLTAAGGISIGPGG
+282 LTEFESIQVSGGITASNG
-297 IMTATTFSGTATT
+297 IVTATTFSGTATT
-310 ALNASIAY
+310 SLNAAIAY

-490 TMNGDITGADAITAT
+490 TMNGSITGADGITAT
-505 GAISGGNISGASIVG
+505 GAISGGNITGANIVG
-520 TNLNIA
+520 TNLNVA

-531 GSANCSDL
+531 GSANCSNL

-577 STFTDVL
+577 STFTDLL
-584 ITGGQNTRMFSQYVG
+584 ISGGQNTRMFSQYVG

-640 NSKLYVGYGRN
+640 NSKFYVGYGRN

>member
-99 VDEQGNVTAVEYFGS
+99 VDEQGNVTAVEYYGS

-193 ADVGTFSTITVSN
+193 AEVGTFSTITATSN
-206 TATIDKLDGN
+206 ITGSLIGNADTATLATN
-216 LIGLSTIVG
+216 SQGLTG
-225 TASSAN
+225 TPDITVNS
-231 TILVTDESTDNL
+231 I
-243 MYPVFVSGQVIG
+243 VSGG
-255 GEIVTG
+255 
-261 FQTARA
+261 
-267 GSNLRFDSSTGTFSA
+267 GTFSN
-282 TSLTAAGGISIGPGG
+282 LTEFNAIQVSGGITASNG
-297 IMTATTFSGTATT
+297 IITATTFSGTATT
-310 ALNASIAY
+310 SLNASIAY
-318 GIGGDPDIQVDS
+318 AIGGDPDIQVDS

-354 VGNFLGVGDTVSA
+354 VGNFLGVGNTISA

-490 TMNGDITGADAITAT
+490 TMNGDITGADAITAS
-505 GAISGGNISGASIVG
+505 GAISGGNISGANIVG
-520 TNLNIA
+520 TNLNVA

-531 GSANCSDL
+531 GSANCSNL

-577 STFTDVL
+577 STFTDLL

-677 SQGVEGVD
+677 NQGVEGVD

-722 LDMRSAGAPLC
+722 LDMRAAGAPLC

-748 FHSDGDHTGNI
+748 FHSDGDHIGNI

-775 SANFIGM
+775 SGNFIGM

>member
-51 NSEFNN
+51 GAEFNN
-57 VKVTGI
+57 VTVTGI
-63 TSFQNDVAVS
+63 SSFKNDIAVS

-81 TSVPEA
+81 TTVPEA

-128 PGAGN
+128 PGAGD

-144 TEQPRGGADF
+144 TDQPRGGADF
-154 GVGYEILMD
+154 AVGYEIYMD
-163 AESGIGTFEGI
+163 AESGIGTFEGL
-174 VTKNITVLNQTGA
+174 VTKNITVLNETGA
-187 GQGNVE
+187 GQGNINAE
-193 ADVGTFSTITVSN
+193 VGTFSTIT
-206 TATIDKLDGN
+206 
-216 LIGLSTIVG
+216 
-225 TASSAN
+225 ASSAFVGSLAGN
-231 TILVTDESTDNL
+231 ADTATVATNAQGLTDVPAIVVSS
-243 MYPVFVSGQVIG
+243 VVSGG
-255 GEIVTG
+255 
-261 FQTARA
+261 
-267 GSNLRFDSSTGTFSA
+267 GTFSN
-282 TSLTAAGGISIGPGG
+282 LTEFDSIQVSGGITASNG
-297 IMTATTFSGTATT
+297 IITATTFSGTATT
-310 ALNASIAY
+310 SLNAAIAY

-354 VGNFLGVGDTVSA
+354 VGNFIGVGNTVSA

-397 VGTVELGSTQNINV
+397 VGSVELGSTQNINV

-452 SNIGGGQTIGSGLV
+452 SNIGGGQTIGSSLV

-483 LIIGSGI
+483 LILGSGI
-490 TMNGDITGADAITAT
+490 TMNGSITGADGITAT
-505 GAISGGNISGASIVG
+505 GAISGGNITGQNIVG
-520 TNLNIA
+520 SNINIA
-526 GISTL
+526 GISTIGIAKASSL
-531 GSANCSDL
+531 E
-539 SIAGGLNVTGIGTIS
+539 IAGGLNVTGIGTIS

-564 GVVSAVGYRASGV
+564 GVVSAVGYRASGI
-577 STFTDVL
+577 STFSDILVTS
-584 ITGGQNTRMFSQYVG
+584 GQNTRIFGQYIG
-599 VNTGV
+599 VNTGN
-604 RKITDGV
+604 RRITDGV
-611 EIYRTQSE
+611 EIYSTQSE
-619 LFMDAYSQGI
+619 LFMDAYSQGV

-640 NSKLYVGYGRN
+640 NSKFYVGYGRN

-665 SIGIGTTAVEAT
+665 SIGIGTTAVAAT
-677 SQGVEGVD
+677 SEGLENVD
-685 IYRNIRLFGNHT
+685 IYRNIRLFGDHT
-697 GMGGTVGVATNVIQV
+697 GIGGTIGVGTNTIQI

-722 LDMRSAGAPLC
+722 LDMRSAGQPLC
-733 LPVCEGNTDNSGMSF
+733 LPVADGNTASSGGSY
-748 FHSDGDHTGNI
+748 FHSEGDHVGNL

-766 KLRVAMGQG
+766 KLKIAMGQG
-775 SANFIGM
+775 SGNFIGLLT
-782 VSETYGK
+782 ETFGK
-789 TLNDWMAIRGF
+789 TLNDFVSIRGF

-805 ESEQSKTNQTPTFP
+805 ESEVNKTAQTPTVP
-819 VDEPVGWTT
+819 VDEPVGWST
-828 SNMGYFSPTHQIQV
+828 SNMGYFSPTHQLQV

-880 LGSFS
+880 LGTFT

>member
-42 VRGNVIVSE
+42 VRGNIIVSE

-144 TEQPRGGADF
+144 TEQPRNGADF

-193 ADVGTFSTITVSN
+193 AEVGTFSTITATSN
-206 TATIDKLDGN
+206 ITGSLIGNADTATLATN
-216 LIGLSTIVG
+216 AQGLTDVPAIIV
-225 TASSAN
+225 SS
-231 TILVTDESTDNL
+231 I
-243 MYPVFVSGQVIG
+243 VSGG
-255 GEIVTG
+255 
-261 FQTARA
+261 
-267 GSNLRFDSSTGTFSA
+267 GTFSN
-282 TSLTAAGGISIGPGG
+282 LTEFESIQVSGGITASNG
-297 IMTATTFSGTATT
+297 IVTATTFSGTATT
-310 ALNASIAY
+310 SLNAAIAY

-354 VGNFLGVGDTVSA
+354 VGNFLGVGNTVSA

-490 TMNGDITGADAITAT
+490 TMNGSITGADGITAT
-505 GAISGGNISGASIVG
+505 GAISGGNISGANIVG
-520 TNLNIA
+520 TNLNVA

-531 GSANCSDL
+531 GSANCSNL

-577 STFTDVL
+577 STFTDLL

-640 NSKLYVGYGRN
+640 NSKFYVGYGRN

>member
-1 MPSNYKTVIN
+1 MPSNYKSVIN

-51 NSEFNN
+51 GAEFNN
-57 VKVTGI
+57 VTVTGI
-63 TSFQNDVAVS
+63 TSFKNDVAVS

-81 TSVPEA
+81 TTVPEA

-128 PGAGN
+128 PGAGD

-144 TEQPRGGADF
+144 TDQPRGGADF
-154 GVGYEILMD
+154 AVGYEIYMD
-163 AESGIGTFEGI
+163 AESGIGTFEGL
-174 VTKNITVLNQTGA
+174 VTKNITVLNETGA
-187 GQGNVE
+187 GQGNINAE
-193 ADVGTFSTITVSN
+193 VGTFSTIT
-206 TATIDKLDGN
+206 
-216 LIGLSTIVG
+216 
-225 TASSAN
+225 ASSAFVGSLAGN
-231 TILVTDESTDNL
+231 ADTATVATNAQGLTDVPAIVVSS
-243 MYPVFVSGQVIG
+243 VVSGG
-255 GEIVTG
+255 
-261 FQTARA
+261 
-267 GSNLRFDSSTGTFSA
+267 GTFSN
-282 TSLTAAGGISIGPGG
+282 LTEFDSIQVSGGITASNG
-297 IMTATTFSGTATT
+297 IITATTFSGTATT
-310 ALNASIAY
+310 SLNAAIAY

-354 VGNFLGVGDTVSA
+354 VGNFIGVGNTVSA

-397 VGTVELGSTQNINV
+397 VGSVELGSTQNINV

-490 TMNGDITGADAITAT
+490 TMNGNITGADGITAT
-505 GAISGGNISGASIVG
+505 GAISGGNISGANIVG
-520 TNLNIA
+520 TNLNVA
-526 GISTL
+526 GISTIGIAKASSL
-531 GSANCSDL
+531 E
-539 SIAGGLNVTGIGTIS
+539 IAGGLNVTGIGTIS

-564 GVVSAVGYRASGV
+564 GVVSAVGYRASGI
-577 STFTDVL
+577 STFSDILVTS
-584 ITGGQNTRMFSQYVG
+584 GQNTRIFGQYIG
-599 VNTGV
+599 VNTGN
-604 RKITDGV
+604 RRITDGV
-611 EIYRTQSE
+611 EIYSTQSE
-619 LFMDAYSQGI
+619 LFMDAYSQGV

-640 NSKLYVGYGRN
+640 NSKFYVGYGRN

-665 SIGIGTTAVEAT
+665 SIGIGTTAVAAT
-677 SQGVEGVD
+677 SEGLENVD
-685 IYRNIRLFGNHT
+685 IYRNIRLFGDHT
-697 GMGGTVGVATNVIQV
+697 GIGGTIGVGTNTIQI

-722 LDMRSAGAPLC
+722 LDMRSAGQPLC
-733 LPVCEGNTDNSGMSF
+733 LPVADGNTASSGGSY
-748 FHSDGDHTGNI
+748 FHSEGDHVGNL

-766 KLRVAMGQG
+766 KLKIAMGQG
-775 SANFIGM
+775 SGNFIGLLT
-782 VSETYGK
+782 ETFGK
-789 TLNDWMAIRGF
+789 TLNDFVSIRGF

-805 ESEQSKTNQTPTFP
+805 ESEVNKTAQTPTVP
-819 VDEPVGWTT
+819 VDEPVGWST
-828 SNMGYFSPTHQIQV
+828 SNMGYFSPTHQLQV

-880 LGSFS
+880 LGTFT

>member
-42 VRGNVIVSE
+42 VRGNIIVSE

-81 TSVPEA
+81 TTVPEA

-144 TEQPRGGADF
+144 TEQPRNGADF
-154 GVGYEILMD
+154 GVGFEILMD

-193 ADVGTFSTITVSN
+193 AEVGTFSTITATSN
-206 TATIDKLDGN
+206 ITGSLIGNADTATLATN
-216 LIGLSTIVG
+216 AQGLTDVPAIIV
-225 TASSAN
+225 SS
-231 TILVTDESTDNL
+231 I
-243 MYPVFVSGQVIG
+243 VSGG
-255 GEIVTG
+255 
-261 FQTARA
+261 
-267 GSNLRFDSSTGTFSA
+267 GTFSN
-282 TSLTAAGGISIGPGG
+282 LTEFESIQVSGGITASNG
-297 IMTATTFSGTATT
+297 IVTATTFSGTATT
-310 ALNASIAY
+310 SLNAAIAY

-354 VGNFLGVGDTVSA
+354 VGNFLGVGNTVSA

-520 TNLNIA
+520 TNLNVA

-531 GSANCSDL
+531 GSANCSNL

-577 STFTDVL
+577 STFTDLL

>member
-42 VRGNVIVSE
+42 VRGNIIVSE

-144 TEQPRGGADF
+144 TEQPRNGADF

-193 ADVGTFSTITVSN
+193 AEVGTFSTITATSN
-206 TATIDKLDGN
+206 ITGSLIGNADTATLATN
-216 LIGLSTIVG
+216 AQGLTDVPAIIV
-225 TASSAN
+225 SS
-231 TILVTDESTDNL
+231 I
-243 MYPVFVSGQVIG
+243 VSGG
-255 GEIVTG
+255 
-261 FQTARA
+261 
-267 GSNLRFDSSTGTFSA
+267 GTFSN
-282 TSLTAAGGISIGPGG
+282 LTEFESIQVSGGITASNG
-297 IMTATTFSGTATT
+297 IITATTFSGTATT
-310 ALNASIAY
+310 SLNASIAY
-318 GIGGDPDIQVDS
+318 AIGGDPEIQVDS

-354 VGNFLGVGDTVSA
+354 VGNFLGVGNTISA

-490 TMNGDITGADAITAT
+490 TMNGSITGADGITAT

-520 TNLNIA
+520 TNLNVA

-531 GSANCSDL
+531 GSANCSNL

-584 ITGGQNTRMFSQYVG
+584 VTGGQNTRMFSQYVG

-640 NSKLYVGYGRN
+640 NSKFYVGYGRN

-868 AVLNLVGVGSIV
+868 AVLTLVGVGSIV

>member
-42 VRGNVIVSE
+42 VRGNIIVSE

-81 TSVPEA
+81 TTVPEA

-193 ADVGTFSTITVSN
+193 AEVGTFSTITATSN
-206 TATIDKLDGN
+206 ITGSLIGNADTATLATN
-216 LIGLSTIVG
+216 AQGLTDVPAIIV
-225 TASSAN
+225 SS
-231 TILVTDESTDNL
+231 I
-243 MYPVFVSGQVIG
+243 VSGG
-255 GEIVTG
+255 
-261 FQTARA
+261 
-267 GSNLRFDSSTGTFSA
+267 GTFSN
-282 TSLTAAGGISIGPGG
+282 LTEFESIQVSGGITASNG
-297 IMTATTFSGTATT
+297 IVTATTFSGTATT
-310 ALNASIAY
+310 SLNAAIAY

-354 VGNFLGVGDTVSA
+354 VGNFLGVGNTISA

-490 TMNGDITGADAITAT
+490 TMNGSITGADAITAT
-505 GAISGGNISGASIVG
+505 GAISGGNISGANIVG
-520 TNLNIA
+520 TNLNVA

-531 GSANCSDL
+531 GSANCSNL

-577 STFTDVL
+577 STFTDLL
-584 ITGGQNTRMFSQYVG
+584 ISGGQNTRMFSQYVG

-640 NSKLYVGYGRN
+640 NSKFYVGYGRN